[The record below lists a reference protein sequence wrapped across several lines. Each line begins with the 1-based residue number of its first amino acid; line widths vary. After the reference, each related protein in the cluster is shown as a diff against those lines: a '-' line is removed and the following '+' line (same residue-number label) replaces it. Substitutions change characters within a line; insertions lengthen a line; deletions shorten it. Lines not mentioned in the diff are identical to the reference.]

1 MCTYTFEVLEYFT
14 FFVNCQCF
22 YVNYFTFLYVQQYNM
37 YLQQHITQPEFT
49 LLYTQSQH
57 FKKICCSLFLSLKNN
72 NTYTK

>member
-49 LLYTQSQH
+49 FLYTVAT
-57 FKKICCSLFLSLKNN
+57 F
-72 NTYTK
+72 